1 MIKQHA
7 LGRASM
13 LTAFDV
19 GVGLL
24 IFISAILATAR
35 GLTREI
41 LSLATW
47 AGSAA
52 LAIYMVYYYPQIARG
67 YIREELVADIATV
80 IVTFIVS
87 LIVLNLITIRIADFV
102 VDSKIGPLDRA
113 LGFVFGGLRGI
124 LIAVV
129 IVVFGQWLL
138 GSSLPAWAKESR
150 SLPMLSSLGDS
161 LISTLPDNLEQQVSD
176 FLQRG
181 TNSEITLPS
190 TGLDEGTDA
199 GEVPLGTAVP
209 LAAPA

>member
-1 MIKQHA
+1 
-7 LGRASM
+7 M

-24 IFISAILATAR
+24 IFISAILATVR

-52 LAIYMVYYYPQIARG
+52 LAIYMLLYQPQIARG

-80 IVTFIVS
+80 IVTFILA
-87 LIVLNLITIRIADFV
+87 LIILHLITIRIADFV
-102 VDSKIGPLDRA
+102 VYSKIGPLDRT

-129 IVVFGQWLL
+129 VVVFGQWLL
-138 GSSLPAWAKESR
+138 GASLPAWAAQSR

-161 LISTLPDNLEQQVSD
+161 LISALPDNLEQQLSD
-176 FLQRG
+176 ILQRDKNG
-181 TNSEITLPS
+181 KIPLPA

-199 GEVPLGTAVP
+199 GEIPLGTPEP
-209 LAAPA
+209 LASPATPA

>member
-1 MIKQHA
+1 
-7 LGRASM
+7 M
-13 LTAFDV
+13 LTAFDA

-24 IFISAILATAR
+24 IFISAILATVR

-52 LAIYMVYYYPQIARG
+52 LAIYMLLYQPQIARG

-80 IVTFIVS
+80 IVTFILA
-87 LIVLNLITIRIADFV
+87 LIILHLITIRIADFV
-102 VDSKIGPLDRA
+102 VYSKIGPLDRT

-129 IVVFGQWLL
+129 VVVFGQWLL
-138 GSSLPAWAKESR
+138 GASLPAWAAQSR

-161 LISTLPDNLEQQVSD
+161 LISALPDNLEQQLSD
-176 FLQRG
+176 ILQRDKNG
-181 TNSEITLPS
+181 KIPLPA

-199 GEVPLGTAVP
+199 GEIPLGTPEP
-209 LAAPA
+209 LASPATPA

>member
-1 MIKQHA
+1 
-7 LGRASM
+7 M

-24 IFISAILATAR
+24 VFISAILATVR

-52 LAIYMVYYYPQIARG
+52 LAIYMLLYNPQIARG

-80 IVTFIVS
+80 IVTFIVA
-87 LIVLNLITIRIADFV
+87 LIILHLITIRIADFV
-102 VDSKIGPLDRA
+102 VYSKIGPLDRT

-124 LIAVV
+124 LIAIV
-129 IVVFGQWLL
+129 IVIFGQWLM
-138 GSSLPAWAKESR
+138 GSSLPAWASQSR

-161 LISTLPDNLEQQVSD
+161 LISTLPDNLEQQLSD
-176 FLQRG
+176 ILQRSK
-181 TNSEITLPS
+181 NAKLPVPIT
-190 TGLDEGTDA
+190 GVDEGTDA
-199 GEVPLGTAVP
+199 GEVPLGTPEP
-209 LAAPA
+209 LSAPGSPAAPV

>member
-1 MIKQHA
+1 
-7 LGRASM
+7 M

-47 AGSAA
+47 AGSAG
-52 LAIYMVYYYPQIARG
+52 LAVYMLLYNPEIARG

-80 IVTFIVS
+80 VVTFIVS
-87 LIVLNLITIRIADFV
+87 LILLHLITIRIADFV
-102 VDSKIGPLDRA
+102 VESRIGPLDRT
-113 LGFVFGGLRGI
+113 LGFVFGGVRGI

-129 IVVFGQWLL
+129 VVIFGQWLL
-138 GSSLPAWAKESR
+138 GSSLPAWATESR

-161 LISTLPDNLEQQVSD
+161 LITALPDNLEQQLSD
-176 FLQRG
+176 ILQRDTG
-181 TNSEITLPS
+181 VEIPLPGD
-190 TGLDEGTDA
+190 GLQEGTDA
-199 GEVPLGTAVP
+199 GEVPLST
-209 LAAPA
+209 PA